1 MVHYSGVIFY
11 AIFASGEQQAWAN
24 PESTSEDKRG
34 IIGEDELAEESELN
48 SDNTAAPKKSYGT
61 ADDSFGRKQGWK
73 KKRGVTMQ
81 EEEEEEYLGN
91 GEYQSQYQW
100 EPIRERISYTV
111 TSSASCVPHNGLVS
125 FLFSTTCTIYGHLW
139 TIESEIKMWH
149 MLLMPPQK
157 NRDQTTPGKNSCS
170 SLFNVFFFC
179 RLCNI
184 QKAYSWNVI

>member
-24 PESTSEDKRG
+24 PESTSEDKCG

-61 ADDSFGRKQGWK
+61 TDDSYGRKQGWK

-91 GEYQSQYQW
+91 GEYQSRYQW
-100 EPIRERISYTV
+100 DSAQGSIILIVKWRDV
-111 TSSASCVPHNGLVS
+111 TPSASRVAHDGLV
-125 FLFSTTCTIYGHLW
+125 FLVLQR
-139 TIESEIKMWH
+139 
-149 MLLMPPQK
+149 MLLMSPWK
-157 NRDQTTPGKNSCS
+157 TKIKQTWKELMYFSS
-170 SLFNVFFFC
+170 SLFNFIFF
-179 RLCNI
+179 
-184 QKAYSWNVI
+184 